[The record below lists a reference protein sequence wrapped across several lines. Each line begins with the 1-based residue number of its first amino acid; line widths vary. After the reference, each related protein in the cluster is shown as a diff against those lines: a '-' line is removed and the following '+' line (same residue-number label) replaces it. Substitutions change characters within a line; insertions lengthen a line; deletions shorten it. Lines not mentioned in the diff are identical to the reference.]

1 MTLTFSPDRLEVARQ
16 RRGRT
21 KGALAEAVGITP
33 RSLHNYVTNRRV
45 PKPDVVGRFASV
57 LDFPVEFFYGSAID
71 FPPEGGTSYRALSR
85 ATSRHRMQAEAI
97 GTLGMLLADWIDS
110 VFELPAV
117 DIPTYDIYDP
127 ELAAEAVRA
136 SWELGELSISNVVEL
151 LEAHGAYVFALATDT
166 PALDA
171 FSFWLDDSSFVFLNT
186 SKAPERTRMDAA
198 HELGHLVLHTNGGA
212 ARSRQAEH
220 EANRFAAALLMPA
233 SSVIA
238 KAPLDH
244 TVTLNTLIESKKNW
258 NVSVTSLIVRM
269 KHLDILTDHRYRT
282 LFAEA
287 SQRGFRL
294 TEPQSCPPDTS
305 AVLDAIFNPYKEG
318 SVDVRMVANQIAVY
332 PDEIYKLLWGLVR
345 FPLPV
350 PN

>member
-1 MTLTFSPDRLEVARQ
+1 
-16 RRGRT
+16 
-21 KGALAEAVGITP
+21 
-33 RSLHNYVTNRRV
+33 
-45 PKPDVVGRFASV
+45 
-57 LDFPVEFFYGSAID
+57 
-71 FPPEGGTSYRALSR
+71 
-85 ATSRHRMQAEAI
+85 MQAEAI

-244 TVTLNTLIESKKNW
+244 TVTLNTLIESKKELEC
-258 NVSVTSLIVRM
+258 VCDKSDRKDETSGHSNGPSLPDPVR
-269 KHLDILTDHRYRT
+269 
-282 LFAEA
+282 
-287 SQRGFRL
+287 
-294 TEPQSCPPDTS
+294 
-305 AVLDAIFNPYKEG
+305 
-318 SVDVRMVANQIAVY
+318 
-332 PDEIYKLLWGLVR
+332 
-345 FPLPV
+345 
-350 PN
+350 